1 MEPINQ
7 VTIVLLIIKDKIKK
21 VQQVVVLFIT
31 QFRLY
36 IIQVNLTLEQI
47 FFIFVVAQLLERM
60 DVLF

>member
-7 VTIVLLIIKDKIKK
+7 VMIVLLIIKDKIKK